1 MYFNY
6 TIRPGRLHEVSL
18 EKNRNPYIPFSA
30 TGVAFAIMS
39 SDVQW
44 NSLHKARQNL
54 KKKKK
59 KKWRKMKE
67 EEKIIAFESASDVSG
82 DNYGN
87 MPPITPWVWTLPDAI
102 I

>member
-18 EKNRNPYIPFSA
+18 EKNRNAYISFSA
-30 TGVAFAIMS
+30 TGVAFTIVS

-59 KKWRKMKE
+59 SC
-67 EEKIIAFESASDVSG
+67 EK
-82 DNYGN
+82 
-87 MPPITPWVWTLPDAI
+87 
-102 I
+102 

>member
-30 TGVAFAIMS
+30 TGVAFAIVS

-59 KKWRKMKE
+59 KVAKNEGRRKNNS
-67 EEKIIAFESASDVSG
+67 I
-82 DNYGN
+82 
-87 MPPITPWVWTLPDAI
+87 
-102 I
+102 

>member
-59 KKWRKMKE
+59 KVAKNEGRRKNNS
-67 EEKIIAFESASDVSG
+67 I
-82 DNYGN
+82 
-87 MPPITPWVWTLPDAI
+87 
-102 I
+102 

>member
-6 TIRPGRLHEVSL
+6 TIRPGRLPEVSL

-30 TGVAFAIMS
+30 TGVAFAIVS

-59 KKWRKMKE
+59 KVAKNEGRRKNNS
-67 EEKIIAFESASDVSG
+67 I
-82 DNYGN
+82 
-87 MPPITPWVWTLPDAI
+87 
-102 I
+102 

>member
-30 TGVAFAIMS
+30 SGVAFSIVS
-39 SDVQW
+39 SDIQG

-59 KKWRKMKE
+59 KSG
-67 EEKIIAFESASDVSG
+67 EK
-82 DNYGN
+82 
-87 MPPITPWVWTLPDAI
+87 
-102 I
+102 